1 MNIIKDKI
9 SVIMAVYNCETTLK
23 ESIDSI
29 LAQTYENWQF
39 VICDDCSTDGTL
51 AIVKEYQ
58 SKYPEKFVVIQNEV
72 NSKLAFS
79 LNHCLEHAN
88 GEFIARMDG
97 DDFCDPT
104 RFEKQIAF
112 LKSHPDI
119 QLVSTAMQRFSDAGK
134 GMVDKKPSY
143 PDKYTLRR
151 DVPFNH
157 ATIMTYKSVY
167 DALGGYT
174 VAKRT
179 ERGQDYD
186 LWFRFFAAGYKGA
199 NMEEPLYWVREDEN
213 AIKRRTFKVRWSVFQ
228 TTRFGFKLL
237 RFPKHW
243 ILMEGVKVFFKS
255 LVPTK
260 VVLMYRNW
268 QSKNK

>member
-1 MNIIKDKI
+1 
-9 SVIMAVYNCETTLK
+9 MAVYNCENTVA

-29 LAQTYENWQF
+29 VAQTYTNWEF

-51 AIVKEYQ
+51 AIVKGYQ
-58 SKYPEKFVVIQNEV
+58 EKYPDKFIVIQNDV

-79 LNHCLEHAN
+79 LNHCLEYAD
-88 GEFIARMDG
+88 GEYVARMDG
-97 DDFCDPT
+97 DDLSEPT

-112 LKSHPDI
+112 LKEHSDI
-119 QLVSTAMQRFSDAGK
+119 QLVSTAMQRFSEEGK
-134 GMVDKKPSY
+134 GMVDRKPPY
-143 PDKYTLRR
+143 PDKYTLRH

-157 ATIMTYKSVY
+157 ATIMTYKSMY

-199 NMEEPLYWVREDEN
+199 NMEEPLYWVREDIN
-213 AIKRRTFKVRWSVFQ
+213 AIKRRTFKVRWSIFQ
-228 TTRFGFKLL
+228 TTRFGYKLL
-237 RFPKHW
+237 GFPKWW
-243 ILMEGVKVFFKS
+243 IVMEALKVLFKS
-255 LVPTK
+255 LVPSK
-260 VVLMYRNW
+260 AVLAYRKW
-268 QSKNK
+268 QTHSKEE